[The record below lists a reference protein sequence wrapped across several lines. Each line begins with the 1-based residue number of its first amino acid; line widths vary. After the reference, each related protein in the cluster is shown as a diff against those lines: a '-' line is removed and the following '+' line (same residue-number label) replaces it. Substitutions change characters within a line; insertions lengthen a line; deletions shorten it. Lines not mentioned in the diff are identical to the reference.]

1 MSKKNS
7 QPKNKKKECIEIDF
21 DDDMSSSSS
30 SSDDD
35 DDDDDDYDD
44 DFLLEDEDI
53 VQRSAKS
60 LNGSNLNDKT
70 TITTSASSVTSSK
83 SEDTDVDVA
92 MGQEGNGNHIEDDDV
107 DSIEPT
113 FGGDGDEDSN
123 DEEWGH
129 NSFKTAKTSKTVT
142 SKYSKAAANA
152 VWKKAMEQDENDE
165 DNDDIF
171 FFDAIQKA
179 GGVSGRSL
187 VKVSDAPPTIITDGN
202 NKNETES
209 SGGEDEDEDEGEGWA
224 GKLTNFVGYTIGAVG
239 GALAGSNE
247 STDDDTDQES
257 APEMTRKSS
266 KNKAPTKK
274 NPPRGSV
281 TGVKVPSRELE
292 IIKRCREQM
301 KIQEKKKKER
311 EAEAARNDVQ
321 NIELRRREEK
331 ERARVHRE
339 VVNYRRMMEGMGK
352 DDKLAITDVKA
363 AAQDY
368 DDRLAMNKTLEE
380 QEKKLML
387 NERNMSK
394 LTSDETDNEYD
405 DETDGCACRCVI
417 S

>member
-1 MSKKNS
+1 
-7 QPKNKKKECIEIDF
+7 
-21 DDDMSSSSS
+21 
-30 SSDDD
+30 
-35 DDDDDDYDD
+35 
-44 DFLLEDEDI
+44 
-53 VQRSAKS
+53 
-60 LNGSNLNDKT
+60 
-70 TITTSASSVTSSK
+70 
-83 SEDTDVDVA
+83 
-92 MGQEGNGNHIEDDDV
+92 
-107 DSIEPT
+107 
-113 FGGDGDEDSN
+113 
-123 DEEWGH
+123 
-129 NSFKTAKTSKTVT
+129 
-142 SKYSKAAANA
+142 
-152 VWKKAMEQDENDE
+152 
-165 DNDDIF
+165 
-171 FFDAIQKA
+171 
-179 GGVSGRSL
+179 
-187 VKVSDAPPTIITDGN
+187 
-202 NKNETES
+202 
-209 SGGEDEDEDEGEGWA
+209 
-224 GKLTNFVGYTIGAVG
+224 
-239 GALAGSNE
+239 
-247 STDDDTDQES
+247 
-257 APEMTRKSS
+257 MTRKSS

-281 TGVKVPSRELE
+281 TNVKVPSRELE

-301 KIQEKKKKER
+301 KVQEKKKKER

-394 LTSDETDNEYD
+394 LTSDETDLEYD